1 MKWPRQGKRWLEEAT
16 KGKAQWVWRVEKKDH
31 ALTLPFPWLKAYYKI
46 VWNLWITFEVRSLF
60 KVNEAQ
66 QQISHKLWSDNCFRD
81 ACVRHDCWSRSQR
94 NAHPLLKGT
103 QTNTADIIGVCIS
116 FKKQHLLLD
125 KHSLNIQECQ
135 LSYIYS
141 TGMGLSQRCKYQAT
155 TIGLIVDKSLQFYSK
170 LLPFTHI
177 GGWIFWIPKCS
188 WKSYL
193 LLSSF
198 IMLQLPIFM
207 VPHLFK

>member
-1 MKWPRQGKRWLEEAT
+1 MKWPRQAKRWLEEAT

-46 VWNLWITFEVRSLF
+46 LWNLWITFEVRSLF

-103 QTNTADIIGVCIS
+103 QTKTADIIGVCIS

-125 KHSLNIQECQ
+125 KHSLNIIQECQ

-141 TGMGLSQRCKYQAT
+141 TGMGLSQGVQIPSHDHWTYCWQKSAILLK
-155 TIGLIVDKSLQFYSK
+155 TIAFY
-170 LLPFTHI
+170 
-177 GGWIFWIPKCS
+177 
-188 WKSYL
+188 
-193 LLSSF
+193 
-198 IMLQLPIFM
+198 
-207 VPHLFK
+207 PHRWVNILDSQV